1 MNRTHLLA
9 LVVLVPLLGSCVGVR
24 TLSDPTLEIRTTG
37 GRELGVSTDYGVV
50 FLGRTA
56 RSGPVE
62 ITAWFGDGPNIEKT
76 VIEPVGDGIFTAE
89 TEIRLP
95 EVVLTFGDPAP
106 GSKLVVYGRSKQGP
120 WHHEVTVVSDPRV
133 LGLITT
139 IPEELRAAPDQ
150 VGAGVYIWP
159 EGDEKQKMLVGL
171 VSGKIVLGTSAGER
185 EFLTIVGPTDLWRL
199 VSHRHEHPSRR
210 RWVYREDIL

>member
-1 MNRTHLLA
+1 MNRTHFFALA
-9 LVVLVPLLGSCVGVR
+9 VLVPFLGSCVGVR

-56 RSGPVE
+56 RSGPAE

-76 VIEPVGDGIFTAE
+76 VIEPVGNGIFTAE

-95 EVVLTFGDPAP
+95 EVIMTFGDPAP
-106 GSKLVVYGRSKQGP
+106 GSTLVVYGRSKAGP
-120 WHHEVTVVSDPRV
+120 WHREVTVVSDPRV
-133 LGLITT
+133 FGLITT
-139 IPEELRAAPDQ
+139 IPEELRAAADQ

-159 EGDEKQKMLVGL
+159 EGDERQKQLVGL
-171 VSGKIVLGTSAGER
+171 VSGKIVLGTSTGER

-199 VSHRHEHPSRR
+199 VSHRHEHASRR